1 MTAPLP
7 FEARNA
13 VYTQRIVNRTVEA
26 TAPDGIELLTKHV
39 FQSIVKVGAVAA
51 PIVLSQTKNTKIQRG
66 GPA

>member
-39 FQSIVKVGAVAA
+39 FQDKPLNRRLA
-51 PIVLSQTKNTKIQRG
+51 SQDRYDTQALRELLGQST
-66 GPA
+66 